1 MAMNIPYRGQI
12 HFKSSLSTVP
22 ESTQDYKP
30 WSAPPS
36 TIVSPATSSASER
49 FLLPASL
56 PERADA
62 MLSKSLI
69 EQCRLESSSHETS
82 PRSSLNSHHPCGSW
96 KSRAGGIVQ
105 KPPSK
110 SGVIPLPCSSESL
123 SEGRLLRGGRFT
135 KRESTPVRSP
145 DAHKSA
151 LSAALSG
158 SGSPSVQ
165 VDLGFI
171 FNRFA
176 QLSYRRFPPPYID
189 SRALIR
195 RGLWLIAAFREENS
209 TACGRAR

>member
-12 HFKSSLSTVP
+12 HFKNSLSTVP
-22 ESTQDYKP
+22 ESTHDYTP

-36 TIVSPATSSASER
+36 MIASPATSSTSEK

-62 MLSKSLI
+62 MLSKSLL
-69 EQCRLESSSHETS
+69 EQCRLESSSRETS

-96 KSRAGGIVQ
+96 KSRAGSIMQ
-105 KPPSK
+105 KLPSK
-110 SGVIPLPCSSESL
+110 PGVISMPCSSESL

-135 KRESTPVRSP
+135 KRESTPVRSL

-151 LSAALSG
+151 LSAALSE
-158 SGSPSVQ
+158 SGSHAVQ

-171 FNRFA
+171 VNRFA
-176 QLSYRRFPPPYID
+176 QRSYRRFP
-189 SRALIR
+189 L
-195 RGLWLIAAFREENS
+195 
-209 TACGRAR
+209 